1 MNKVNIY
8 GIMASVLFVL
18 TAAGAVTTVHSDS
31 YTGGFWPMLIIS
43 MIVVFCV
50 FAAIIRTYSGMKIGK
65 WIKTMLSP
73 MLFTLE
79 TTVSTQL
86 LMLAAL
92 KKIDD
97 EFEVVALFAIHM
109 YLLPF
114 FVNCV
119 ALIPKYLPMFLLI
132 KILSG
137 RIEYDEDAVKL
148 CTGTSV
154 FIIWVSN
161 VISGVIFGFAIPL
174 TIVSSL
180 FVIINCLLLKAE
192 YRAKM

>member
-1 MNKVNIY
+1 MTKESIY
-8 GIMASVLFVL
+8 RILASVLFVL
-18 TAAGAVTTVHSDS
+18 TAAGAVIAVHSDR
-31 YTGGFWPMLIIS
+31 YTGGFWPVLIIS
-43 MIVVFCV
+43 MIVVFGV

-79 TTVSTQL
+79 TTVSTQM
-86 LMLAAL
+86 LMFAAL

-97 EFEVVALFAIHM
+97 EFEVVALFALPM

-114 FVNCV
+114 FANNV

-148 CTGTSV
+148 CTGASV
-154 FIIWVSN
+154 FIILVST
-161 VISGVIFGFAIPL
+161 VISGVIFGFAVPL

-192 YRAKM
+192 CRAKI